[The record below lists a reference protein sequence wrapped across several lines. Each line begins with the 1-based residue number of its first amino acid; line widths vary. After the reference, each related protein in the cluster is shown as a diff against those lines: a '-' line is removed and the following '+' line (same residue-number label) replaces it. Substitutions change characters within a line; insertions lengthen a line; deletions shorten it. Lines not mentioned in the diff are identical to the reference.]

1 MRGSRS
7 AIATF
12 LAIGLLGGAGGVV
25 GAQDGPI
32 TPVTGIRSSAEDV
45 QFAEPVVDEVGVLHL
60 HGGRIEQAIEWSD
73 PRLPTTM
80 ILSGNTDVY
89 GEQGDP
95 NGGVVYTGGVV
106 LQGDDGWWTG
116 MQFGYFPPEPVIA
129 AMTLEGHGVYE
140 GLSAI
145 LYQSYADAQAQAD
158 DVVSFEGII
167 IDGALPPFPEPPT
180 E

>member
-95 NGGVVYTGGVV
+95 NGGVVYTG
-106 LQGDDGWWTG
+106 
-116 MQFGYFPPEPVIA
+116 
-129 AMTLEGHGVYE
+129 
-140 GLSAI
+140 
-145 LYQSYADAQAQAD
+145 
-158 DVVSFEGII
+158 
-167 IDGALPPFPEPPT
+167 
-180 E
+180 

>member
-1 MRGSRS
+1 
-7 AIATF
+7 
-12 LAIGLLGGAGGVV
+12 
-25 GAQDGPI
+25 
-32 TPVTGIRSSAEDV
+32 
-45 QFAEPVVDEVGVLHL
+45 
-60 HGGRIEQAIEWSD
+60 
-73 PRLPTTM
+73 
-80 ILSGNTDVY
+80 
-89 GEQGDP
+89 
-95 NGGVVYTGGVV
+95 
-106 LQGDDGWWTG
+106 